1 MAAAYIGDP
10 TYIGDASAHDVSD
23 PSEAQ
28 ADHIPVKKLSIGSWN
43 LLAKYDEHVL
53 LSFYWA
59 ERKLVWEVLHLG
71 VVRKMEVDFEDVQ
84 EMELGSGGE
93 EQPDKLVIALHR
105 PPRFFKENPP
115 SAVSAGAQEVNYVY
129 TTDFTNGQASTE
141 SR

>member
-1 MAAAYIGDP
+1 MVDIAY
-10 TYIGDASAHDVSD
+10 DAGSHELAD
-23 PSEAQ
+23 PSEAS
-28 ADHIPVKKLSIGSWN
+28 ADHLPVKKLTIGSWN

-71 VVRKMEVDFEDVQ
+71 VVRKMEVDFEDLSEV
-84 EMELGSGGE
+84 ELTQGLE
-93 EQPDKLVIALHR
+93 ELAPDKLVITLHR